1 MCHTVKHNLLIMMNA
16 FIKNIYAHM
25 LVIIIPLKRKPS
37 QNHLTIN
44 GCRYNRNQICS
55 NHKVV
60 FLYYKWNHIFK
71 IDIRVSKKK
80 RFIFKRF
87 AHEFLINEATVSRF
101 AIGEQNIKA
110 IHAFSF
116 NLCQNLSDGRLLRL
130 GSFIFISLLHVFI
143 LILLDIKL
151 ASPPTGK
158 NVLQITINIQFI
170 LPLSDI
176 PPR

>member
-1 MCHTVKHNLLIMMNA
+1 MKIRKSELSFSMFKKLWFHLIFIHKYYFEFMCHTVKHNLLIMMNA

-71 IDIRVSKKK
+71 IEIRVSKKK
-80 RFIFKRF
+80 KVHF
-87 AHEFLINEATVSRF
+87 
-101 AIGEQNIKA
+101 Q
-110 IHAFSF
+110 
-116 NLCQNLSDGRLLRL
+116 
-130 GSFIFISLLHVFI
+130 
-143 LILLDIKL
+143 
-151 ASPPTGK
+151 
-158 NVLQITINIQFI
+158 TIC
-170 LPLSDI
+170 S
-176 PPR
+176 